1 MNTQAAG
8 VTFGE
13 RHSQNTELPR
23 KSGAVPQAGDV
34 LVSARSARADVYAIS
49 LVPAV
54 ARLTVTRY
62 AEAIE
67 KVRDAARGLR
77 VDGWFTRDHTHYVRV
92 AHFRESQPHRKGDL
106 RPTADVSA
114 ATD

>member
-1 MNTQAAG
+1 MKTQGAA
-8 VTFGE
+8 VTCGE
-13 RHSQNTELPR
+13 RYSQNTELSP

-34 LVSARSARADVYAIS
+34 LVSARAARADVYTIS
-49 LVPAV
+49 LVPAA

-77 VDGWFTRDHTHYVRV
+77 VDGWFTRDRTHYVRV
-92 AHFRESQPHRKGDL
+92 AHFR
-106 RPTADVSA
+106 A
-114 ATD
+114 